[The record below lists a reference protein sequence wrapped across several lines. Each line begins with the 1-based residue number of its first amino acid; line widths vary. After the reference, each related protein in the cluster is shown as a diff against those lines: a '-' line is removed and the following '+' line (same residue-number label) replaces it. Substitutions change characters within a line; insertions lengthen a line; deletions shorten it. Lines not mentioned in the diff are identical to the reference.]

1 MLLRPNASVTAP
13 SKAVVAEASM
23 QQDQHNG
30 GRRGA
35 GKGGGGG
42 WGTVL
47 WGQLHFVFK
56 LNGQCCPGVMT
67 HLHAFAAQH

>member
-35 GKGGGGG
+35 GKGGGS
-42 WGTVL
+42 TVL
-47 WGQLHFVFK
+47 WGQLHCVVK

-67 HLHAFAAQH
+67 HVQAFAAQH